1 MPQSSHL
8 TQDKQ
13 SLAAMNNWQEFIVQE
28 NWSTMMNNDHLFETV
43 IAYAIK
49 TLCRE
54 YQRLIYLSSTKE
66 EMFKMKAHK
75 I

>member
-1 MPQSSHL
+1 
-8 TQDKQ
+8 
-13 SLAAMNNWQEFIVQE
+13 
-28 NWSTMMNNDHLFETV
+28 MMNNDHLFETV